1 MCNIFSENTADVCH
15 LEVWLAKPVIVLDK
29 SILIV
34 LVIGVVTVADM
45 EVTWRHP
52 KDG

>member
-1 MCNIFSENTADVCH
+1 
-15 LEVWLAKPVIVLDK
+15 VWLAEHVVMLDK
-29 SILIV
+29 SKLII
-34 LVIGVVTVADM
+34 LVIGVVIVADM